1 MDIGP
6 YVLKMFLEQD
16 LCSHF
21 EAAVLAGVRHDMLSL
36 EYRHKI
42 KRLLEV

>member
-21 EAAVLAGVRHDMLSL
+21 EAAGLAGVRHDMVSL
-36 EYRHKI
+36 EYCHKI
-42 KRLLEV
+42 KRIVEV